1 MDNLAGNSKARQ
13 MMKTEDPGQAPLLSK
28 SQKEAAIRE
37 RSIAY
42 KKAKADK
49 MKGQKPKPTK
59 EPGSRSG
66 GIAHVDRALIA
77 MGIEKLF
84 N

>member
-13 MMKTEDPGQAPLLSK
+13 MMKTEDPRQAPLLSK

-42 KKAKADK
+42 KKAQADR
-49 MKGQKPKPTK
+49 MKGQKPTTTAPKKQNKGRGLSFNTVA
-59 EPGSRSG
+59 G
-66 GIAHVDRALIA
+66 LIKN
-77 MGIEKLF
+77 GVF
-84 N
+84 